1 MSTIKKGMD
10 FSDEQ
15 LNAFVDDQL
24 AATERDEILAAIA
37 ADAELSRRL
46 CGLRASKD
54 LLHHAYG
61 RDCIPAPRRGRPRR
75 PTQYWRGALAASV
88 VLVTGILIGVQSQ
101 RGGAHPLETVAASME
116 WASSFFVVQPTRIVV
131 HLDHADPEH
140 MEAALDLADA
150 YLAQSPG
157 ARVDLVANNNGI
169 DLLRV
174 DKTPQG
180 ARIIDLQARYKDSIS
195 FVVCERAISRF
206 ENEGESVVLV
216 PQAVTT
222 QNAVAYIASHLQ
234 QGWIYVKA

>member
-1 MSTIKKGMD
+1 MSTIKRSKD

-15 LNAFVDDQL
+15 LNAFVDDEL
-24 AATERDEILAAIA
+24 AAAERDEILAAIA
-37 ADAELSRRL
+37 ADADLSRRL

-61 RDCIPAPRRGRPRR
+61 RDCVPLPRRVRGRR
-75 PTQYWRGALAASV
+75 PTQYWKGALAASV

-101 RGGAHPLETVAASME
+101 RGTHPLETVAASLE
-116 WASSFFVVQPTRIVV
+116 WASSFFVVQPTRILV
-131 HLDHADPEH
+131 HLDHSDPEH

-157 ARVDLVANNNGI
+157 AKVDLVANNNGI
-169 DLLRV
+169 DLLRA
-174 DKTPQG
+174 DRTPQG
-180 ARIIDLQARYKDSIS
+180 VRIIDLQARYKNNIS
-195 FVVCERAISRF
+195 FVVCERAIARF
-206 ENEGESVVLV
+206 KNEGETVVLV

-222 QNAVAYIASHLQ
+222 HNAVAYIASHLQ